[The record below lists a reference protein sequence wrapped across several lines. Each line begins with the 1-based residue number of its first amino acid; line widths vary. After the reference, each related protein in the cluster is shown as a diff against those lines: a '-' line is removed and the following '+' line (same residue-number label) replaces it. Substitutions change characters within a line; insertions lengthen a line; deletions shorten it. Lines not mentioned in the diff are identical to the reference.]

1 LDRRTA
7 EEETMRTLLILQFRP
22 WDDLVARV
30 RDLLTG
36 AGAGALGFLLAVAV
50 ALVGWVIAAVVRR
63 ASLALLRAA
72 RFNEGVHGLLGE
84 GGPLPRH
91 EPANV
96 AAWAIYWVVLVT
108 AVLFAIDSMGFELVA
123 AVSLRLRDAV
133 PRVVAASVLMAAGM
147 VAALLLGA
155 VTRRSFESA
164 GIRGAPLRG
173 QVVGALV
180 TAFAALVALEQ
191 LGFATQ
197 FVMGIGIAVVAAAG
211 LGLALA
217 FGLGCRELARDF
229 VVEYLRSLE
238 AEEPKRPT

>member
-1 LDRRTA
+1 
-7 EEETMRTLLILQFRP
+7 MRTLVILQFQP

-30 RDLLTG
+30 GELLSG
-36 AGAGALGFLLAVAV
+36 AGAGALSFLLAVAV
-50 ALVGWVIAAVVRR
+50 ALVGWLAAAVVRR

-72 RFNEGVHGLLGE
+72 RFNEGVRGLIGE
-84 GGPLPRH
+84 GGALPMH
-91 EPANV
+91 EPAGV
-96 AAWAIYWVVLVT
+96 ASWMLYWMVLVT

-133 PRVVAASVLMAAGM
+133 PRVVAASVLMTAGM
-147 VAALLLGA
+147 VAAILLGA

-164 GIRGAPLRG
+164 GIRGGAVRG
-173 QVVGALV
+173 QVVAALV
-180 TAFAALVALEQ
+180 LGFAALVALEQ

-197 FVMGIGIAVVAAAG
+197 FVMGIGITVVAA
-211 LGLALA
+211 LGLALGLA